1 MFKAVSDMCVCA
13 PPFLLPTTF
22 PLINVFGV
30 LKEENTE
37 NRTFALFLK
46 CELSKT
52 RKQKALKEALEGR
65 MVTGAWL
72 TEKLL
77 IFIESLLQKVS
88 AVESESFSHSTGLG
102 TSYCNVLPTTT
113 CLFVKVEL
121 VILAGSSWNA
131 K

>member
-13 PPFLLPTTF
+13 HPFLLPTTF

-52 RKQKALKEALEGR
+52 RKQKALEETLAGR